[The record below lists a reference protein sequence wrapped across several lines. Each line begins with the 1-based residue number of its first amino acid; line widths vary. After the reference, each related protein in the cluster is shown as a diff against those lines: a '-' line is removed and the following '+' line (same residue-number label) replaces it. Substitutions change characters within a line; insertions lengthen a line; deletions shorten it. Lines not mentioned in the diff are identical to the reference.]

1 MTNQIALVLACV
13 ILTAILADVALNGG
27 IASVFMLKKLMNLIE
42 YVEFWR

>member
-13 ILTAILADVALNGG
+13 ILTAILADVALNAGT
-27 IASVFMLKKLMNLIE
+27 ASIFMLKKLVNVIE